1 VAREPKTGVVQTPLG
16 PLPEDFFEFEP
27 KAKLRALLAQAHDI
41 WRGAKDD
48 QDGQIKRWY
57 AYQVVLGAL
66 REYVEDDVP
75 SEHMYLLIRLLGY
88 FDDLKRGRQPEEMK
102 AALRSE
108 PTGGP
113 GLLSDRAWRCAAA
126 CATVEVLSEGQR
138 PLSKG
143 RRPRFIENIVKE
155 AAEAIGEQ
163 PRAFGSWRKAFNV
176 GEKGPQAR
184 KAYDGILRMLRE
196 QPDPKQAARTLL
208 ETYKRT
214 LA

>member
-1 VAREPKTGVVQTPLG
+1 MISGAARKT
-16 PLPEDFFEFEP
+16 
-27 KAKLRALLAQAHDI
+27 
-41 WRGAKDD
+41 
-48 QDGQIKRWY
+48 IKM
-57 AYQVVLGAL
+57 ATYQVVLEAL

-75 SEHMYLLIRLLGY
+75 SEHLYLLIRLLGY
-88 FDDLKRGRQPEEMK
+88 LDDLKRGRRPKEME
-102 AALRSE
+102 AALRSD
-108 PTGGP
+108 PKGGP

-143 RRPRFIENIVKE
+143 RRPGFIENIEKE

-163 PRAFGSWRKAFNV
+163 PSAFRSWRKAFNA
-176 GEKGPQAR
+176 GGKGPQAR
-184 KAYDGILRMLRE
+184 EAYNGILRMLRG

-208 ETYKRT
+208 KTYKRT